1 MEDPLLLCF
10 SIRSGFIA
18 EKEGGKQRGETK
30 QKEEGRSF
38 GFARGYRDD
47 NSIIYNTK
55 RLLLLHV
62 PKTD

>member
-47 NSIIYNTK
+47 NFIIYSTSK
-55 RLLLLHV
+55 R
-62 PKTD
+62 